1 MKNFL
6 KVLKKMTLTL
16 CLVCALL
23 INLNIGLPG
32 NVGIVPLGDD
42 FYFSDER
49 Y

>member
-1 MKNFL
+1 MKNFF
-6 KVLKKMTLTL
+6 KTLTKLTATL

-42 FYFSDER
+42 FYLIDTDI
-49 Y
+49 